1 MATSFLQSS
10 EWGVFQAKVGLEPR
24 VLQLDSESV
33 QVLICPTPLGNF
45 WYVPHATLSEAGLKR
60 LVAEARTAGVLFI
73 RYEAYSPETVW
84 PAHSIVV
91 KSRQPQQT
99 LVLDL
104 KQTSED
110 LLAAMHPKT
119 RYNIRLAEKK
129 FLTTSWEKNAAQ
141 FCTLM
146 HETSERDGFGA
157 HPDFYYEQMLVN
169 PLVEQLTVLWQGQP
183 IASAIFIACG
193 ARYTYLHGAS
203 SNARRDLMAP
213 YLVQWTAITRAQ
225 MRGFKEYDFWGIA
238 PDGVVNHPLAGV
250 TRFKLGFGGTKQMFG
265 DTREIPIKPWLYRCF
280 TILKKIKT

>member
-1 MATSFLQSS
+1 MVTSFLQSQ
-10 EWGVFQAKVGLEPR
+10 EWGIFQAKVGLKPL
-24 VLQLDSESV
+24 VLTLDSESA
-33 QVLICPTPLGNF
+33 QVLVCPTPLGNF
-45 WYVPHATLSEAGLKR
+45 WYVPHAGLSEAGLKL
-60 LVAEARTAGVLFI
+60 LVVEARAAKVLFV
-73 RYEAYSPETVW
+73 RCEAYGLETVW
-84 PAHSIVV
+84 TDDSIVV

-104 KQTSED
+104 TQTPEA
-110 LLAAMHPKT
+110 LLVAMHPKT

-141 FCTLM
+141 FCALM
-146 HETSERDGFGA
+146 HETSQRDGFGA
-157 HPDFYYEQMLVN
+157 HPDEYYEHMLAN
-169 PLVEQLTVLWQGQP
+169 PQTEQLTVLWQDQP

-238 PDGVVNHPLAGV
+238 PDGIANHPLAGV
-250 TRFKLGFGGTKQMFG
+250 TRFKLGFGGTKQSFG
-265 DTREIPIKPWLYRCF
+265 ETREIPIRPWLYWCF
-280 TILKKIKT
+280 NLLKKIKN